1 MDASG
6 MNESSRVPGS
16 SLPPRIGSVNL
27 ERPVPFLDLKRIHE
41 PLRDRIVAAL
51 ADVCDSGAFVL
62 GPEVERLEQALA
74 EYCQIPYAIACSS
87 GSEALLLA
95 LMALG
100 VGPGDEVIVP
110 SFTFFATASAVSRL
124 GATPVFADIDPK
136 TFNIS
141 PLEVARLI
149 HRATKAVLPVHLFG
163 QAADMGPI
171 LSLAQRFKIAVV
183 EDAAQAIGA
192 EYQGRRVGSLGCIGC
207 FSFYPTKNLG
217 SMGDAGMV
225 TASSAE
231 TAETLRL
238 LRVHGMHPRYYHSL
252 VGINGRMDAFQAAVL
267 NIKFELLEA
276 WTAERSR
283 QADTYCGLFREFG
296 LENAVGLPVTASQ
309 GRHVWNQ
316 FVIRVREGRR
326 DALRK
331 YLSERKV
338 GSEIYYPLG
347 LHEQACFS
355 HLGYAPTDLPE
366 TFAAAREVLALPI
379 FPGLTVDEQYVVVA
393 RIAEFYRSAQSRNQ
407 VAAPVFLSRSA
418 NRVSSPLSE

>member
-1 MDASG
+1 
-6 MNESSRVPGS
+6 MNHSSCPQHS
-16 SLPPRIGSVNL
+16 SLPRTGSVNL
-27 ERPVPFLDLKRIHE
+27 ERPVPFLDLKRSHT
-41 PLRDRIVAAL
+41 PMRDRIVAAL

-62 GPEVERLEQALA
+62 GPEVERLEKTLA
-74 EYCQIPYAIACSS
+74 EHCQVPHAIACSS

-110 SFTFFATASAVSRL
+110 SFTFFATASAVTRL

-136 TFNIS
+136 TYNIA
-141 PLEVARLI
+141 PLDVARLI
-149 HRATKAVLPVHLFG
+149 HQTTKVILPVHLFG

-171 LSLAQRFKIAVV
+171 LALAERFKIAVV

-192 EYQGRRVGSLGCIGC
+192 EYQGRRVGSMGCIGC

-217 SMGDAGMV
+217 AMGDAGML
-225 TASSAE
+225 TASATE
-231 TAETLRL
+231 TAERLRL
-238 LRVHGMHPRYYHSL
+238 LRVHGMHPRYYHSHI
-252 VGINGRMDAFQAAVL
+252 GINGRMDAFQAAVL
-267 NIKFELLEA
+267 NIKFELLES

-283 QADTYCGLFREFG
+283 QADIYHELFREFG
-296 LENAVGLPVTASQ
+296 LDGVIGLPVASPQ

-316 FVIRVREGRR
+316 FVIRVRDGRR
-326 DALRK
+326 DALRRH
-331 YLSERKV
+331 LSERKI

-347 LHEQACFS
+347 LHEQECFR

-366 TFAAAREVLALPI
+366 TFAAAREVLALPL

-393 RIAEFYRSAQSRNQ
+393 RIAEFYHSAPSRNQ

-418 NRVSSPLSE
+418 NRVSAPLPD

>member
-1 MDASG
+1 
-6 MNESSRVPGS
+6 MNDSSRPQPS
-16 SLPPRIGSVNL
+16 SLPRTGSVNL
-27 ERPVPFLDLKRIHE
+27 ERPVPFLDLKRSHS

-51 ADVCDSGAFVL
+51 AAVCDSGAFVL
-62 GPEVERLEQALA
+62 GPEVERLEQTLA
-74 EYCQIPYAIACSS
+74 EYCQVPHAIACSS

-110 SFTFFATASAVSRL
+110 SFTFFATAGAVTRL

-141 PLEVARLI
+141 PPDVARLI
-149 HRATKAVLPVHLFG
+149 HRTTKVILPVHLFG

-171 LSLAQRFKIAVV
+171 LALGQRFNIAVV
-183 EDAAQAIGA
+183 EDAAQTIGA

-217 SMGDAGMV
+217 AMGDAGML

-231 TAETLRL
+231 TAEKLRL
-238 LRVHGMHPRYYHSL
+238 LRVHGMHPRYYHSH
-252 VGINGRMDAFQAAVL
+252 VGINARMDAFQAAVL
-267 NIKFELLEA
+267 NVKFELLES

-283 QADTYCGLFREFG
+283 LADTYHGLFHEFG
-296 LENAVGLPVTASQ
+296 LDGVIGLPSASPQ

-316 FVIRVREGRR
+316 FVIRVRDGRR
-326 DALRK
+326 DALRRH
-331 YLSERKV
+331 LLERKV

-347 LHEQACFS
+347 LHEQECFRR
-355 HLGYAPTDLPE
+355 LGYAPTDLPE

-393 RIAEFYRSAQSRNQ
+393 RIAEFYQSAQSRNQ

-418 NRVSSPLSE
+418 NRVSSSLPG